1 MYAGCFVVNCMVKRI
16 FFLVLALAFGSSA
29 CNILDSSEEKVA
41 ITVGERKITTDE
53 LKRDIRYMTS
63 EMGVTDEGVRYVI
76 DPLLSKLVDH
86 YLVLEYGRQRGITV
100 SEEELESEVQDIIKD
115 YPDETVFRQ
124 MLLKRYLDFDKWKE
138 GLRQQLL
145 IKKIMKRVSENITPV
160 TFEEINAYY
169 ETHRSEFKRPRM
181 MKFRQI
187 VTRTRGEAEDIRKRL
202 KKGEDLGDLAK
213 QYSITPEAEM
223 GGEVGWVSEGDLH
236 ESMEKSIF
244 ALPVGR
250 ISTITKTPYGYH
262 IFEVQSKRPEGFKSL
277 SEAMEQIE
285 STLFLR
291 KQEAFHERWLIQLR
305 GLFPVQVN
313 KDLLATLELG

>member
-1 MYAGCFVVNCMVKRI
+1 MVKRI
-16 FFLVLALAFGSSA
+16 FFLVLALSFGSSA

-41 ITVGERKITTDE
+41 IVVGERKITTDE
-53 LKRDIRYMTS
+53 LKGDIRYMTS

-86 YLVLEYGRQRGITV
+86 YLVLEYGKQKGITV

-115 YPDETVFRQ
+115 YPDEDVFRQ
-124 MLLKRYLDFDKWKE
+124 MLLKRYLEFDKWKE

-145 IKKIMKRVSENITPV
+145 IKKIMRRVSESISPV
-160 TFEEINAYY
+160 TFEEINTYY

-181 MKFRQI
+181 VKFRQI
-187 VTRTRGEAEDIRKRL
+187 VTGTREEAEDIRKRL
-202 KKGEDLGDLAK
+202 RKGEDLGDLAR

-223 GGEVGWVSEGDLH
+223 GGEVGWVSKGDLH
-236 ESMEKSIF
+236 ESMEKAIF
-244 ALPVGR
+244 SLPVGR
-250 ISTITKTPYGYH
+250 ISKITKTSYGYH
-262 IFEVQSKRPEGFKSL
+262 IFEVQSKRAEGFKSL
-277 SEAMEQIE
+277 SEAMEEIE

-305 GLFPVQVN
+305 GLFPVKVD